1 MIKTIS
7 TGEITKGMYVILP
20 VSWFQHPFLSN
31 KFKIKTDEQIEKI
44 RESGFREVSIDTA
57 KGFSD
62 EPLHTS
68 GEKNGSI
75 SSPRT
80 WNPETLCPK
89 GLKKAL
95 NSPSLPPGKKS
106 KIVYFSS
113 RLLIKRLLE
122 DPKVE
127 NIKAVKT
134 GIAKIVDLMIADHA
148 MSRHLLTIT
157 AHDCYTYTHSV
168 NVGFLS
174 TLLAKALFGNAGVHN
189 MHELGAGFFLH
200 DIGKIRIDQSIL
212 NKQGALTDTE
222 MKLMKTHPYQG
233 YNILSETNQLSEE
246 CRVIVMQHHER
257 FDGTGYPNKL
267 HGSDIHLYG
276 KICSIADVYDALTS
290 QRSYK
295 KRLTPF
301 EALQYMRDNMISHFQ
316 RDLFDNFVLLFK

>member
-1 MIKTIS
+1 MIKTIL
-7 TGEITKGMYVILP
+7 TGEIRKGMFVILP
-20 VSWFQHPFLSN
+20 TSWFQHPFLSN
-31 KFKIKTDEQIEKI
+31 KFKIKTDGQIEKI
-44 RESGFREVSIDTA
+44 RESGFKEVSIDTS

-62 EPLHTS
+62 NPNDSDGKERA
-68 GEKNGSI
+68 I

-80 WNPETLCPK
+80 WSPDTLCPK

-95 NSPSLPPGKKS
+95 NSQSLPPEKKS

-113 RLLIKRLLE
+113 RLLVKRLLE

-134 GIAKIVDLMIADHA
+134 GIAKIVDLMISDDA
-148 MSRHLLTIT
+148 MAKYLLTIT

-174 TLLAKALFGNAGVHN
+174 TLLSKSLFKNAGSHN

-200 DIGKIRIDQSIL
+200 DIGKVRIDQAIL
-212 NKQGALTDTE
+212 NKQGALTDAE
-222 MKLMKTHPYQG
+222 MKLMRTHPYQG
-233 YNILSETNQLSEE
+233 YKILSETNQLSEE

-257 FDGTGYPNKL
+257 VDGTGYPNRL
-267 HGSDIHLYG
+267 QGGDIHLYG

-301 EALQYMRDNMISHFQ
+301 EALQFMRDNMLSHFQ
-316 RDLFDNFVLLFK
+316 RDLFENFVLLFR